1 MRLNSSS
8 DVKAGEDW
16 LYYIQSDCVCLTVS
30 FESIL
35 KLIIISMRWSTGS
48 IAYVIGGLDH
58 KNEAITSCV
67 RNIFMI

>member
-8 DVKAGEDW
+8 AGKAGEDW
-16 LYYIQSDCVCLTVS
+16 LTIYNLIVCLTVS

-35 KLIIISMRWSTGS
+35 KLTIISMIWSTGS